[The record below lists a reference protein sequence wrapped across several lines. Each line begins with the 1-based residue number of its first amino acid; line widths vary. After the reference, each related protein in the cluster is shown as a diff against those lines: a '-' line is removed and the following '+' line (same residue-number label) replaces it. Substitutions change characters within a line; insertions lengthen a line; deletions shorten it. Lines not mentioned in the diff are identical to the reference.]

1 MNVEPIV
8 IVADPNPGM
17 RNSLRVAF
25 SQAQCTVLM
34 ASSPWEAEEYAREA
48 DARLVVLDVTRLKL
62 RSFETCAR
70 IRRWTGYADRPI
82 ILTVAEAEAKDR
94 AAAEEAGAT
103 TLLEKPYSISTLVR
117 AIRRHVA
124 PDDPLC
130 RCLPVIH
137 DGQMEWPRRVPST
150 WRFSPGSGLARHGR
164 VLPVEGGAGISI
176 PLGKVS

>member
-1 MNVEPIV
+1 MSAEPIV
-8 IVADPNPGM
+8 IVADPDSGV
-17 RNSLRVAF
+17 RNALRIEF

-34 ASSPWEAEEYAREA
+34 AGNPWEAEEYAREA
-48 DARLVVLDVTRLKL
+48 DARLVVLDVSRLKL

-70 IRRWTGYADRPI
+70 IRRWTGYGDRPI
-82 ILTVAEAEAKDR
+82 ILTVAEVEAKDR

-130 RCLPVIH
+130 RCLPLVR
-137 DGQMEWPRRVPST
+137 DGQMEWPRRVPNA
-150 WRFSPGSGLARHGR
+150 WRFSPGSGLARHGQIF
-164 VLPVEGGAGISI
+164 PVEAGAGASL
-176 PLGKVS
+176 PLGRVS